1 LLDEPSLKK
10 FLDFRLSAGDLE
22 ESKVEYAQY
31 NNEITTISRFYAE
44 ASAFGQQ
51 WERLSCLLVSCS
63 TNHLETLR
71 TIEYTNYSA
80 NRRVCSG
87 NDCHESKWSSVIK
100 RFWKLQNENQNIMMK
115 NKLIEEKII
124 ALEEKAK
131 AKVRKLQTAQ
141 HVTITTVATEQI
153 QQYAKSTTA
162 SIAKRFLDN
171 DNEKTAK
178 RTRTHKDQPDE
189 DDSESDEDR
198 DYLDDG
204 EKSPWNSNST
214 PPNPFELAISHSS
227 KISNRESIRRASAE
241 SLASLD
247 GVKYFRE
254 FIPLFEKYKE
264 QEKHNVYSCTNDDVM
279 DIRGDSGFAK
289 FLTIDQYTKLLSVRP
304 KRNAVL
310 PEFWCRIIEEYY
322 MESLTEGGPKKTIT
336 DWVHITYAL
345 IVDKVGDTEGVKRL
359 KKYLHRV
366 MLPFAPDFNEHHY
379 WSEFGHHFFS
389 KALQEFA
396 GLDWR
401 AMEVPVFA
409 SKYKKNHG
417 LDHAIHK
424 QAGPPT
430 KPDLTKLSM
439 DSFKLYRELRDCLNV
454 RLLYAMEI
462 GDVNYSN
469 RAVFGILGYLFEIK
483 MLIMWKD
490 GVYVY
495 EEFGSF
501 TVASHSSKI
510 HMMKVESESTVKVE
524 HDNDK
529 VQILKRKFSD
539 IIQRKPSQLK
549 ELPELEHCSAKS
561 KSPTEPEPS
570 AISATR
576 DY

>member
-1 LLDEPSLKK
+1 FWESTDEPSLKK

-22 ESKVEYAQY
+22 ESKVENARY

-51 WERLSCLLVSCS
+51 VLKWK
-63 TNHLETLR
+63 NHFKEMGTTVMSVGEFAPRITLR
-71 TIEYTNYSA
+71 LFVPLSTLTTLQTVVFVVGTTVMSVGELCLMDFGTM
-80 NRRVCSG
+80 
-87 NDCHESKWSSVIK
+87 ESKRSSVIR

-115 NKLIEEKII
+115 NKLIEEK
-124 ALEEKAK
+124 EEKAK

-141 HVTITTVATEQI
+141 HVTIATVATEQI

-162 SIAKRFLDN
+162 SIGKRFLDN

-204 EKSPWNSNST
+204 EKSPMTTHEETDEIENQKHARSQSENSNST
-214 PPNPFELAISHSS
+214 APNHWKPFRVGYLSIL
-227 KISNRESIRRASAE
+227 KNLRQESICRASAE

-247 GVKYFRE
+247 GVKYFGE

-279 DIRGDSGFAK
+279 DIRGDSDFAK
-289 FLTIDQYTKLLSVRP
+289 FLTIEQYTKLLSVRP

-310 PEFWCRIIEEYY
+310 PESWCRIIEEYY

-345 IVDKVGDTEGVKRL
+345 IVDKVGDSEEVKRL

-366 MLPFAPDFNEHHY
+366 MLPLIESFLKPIPDISAPDSNEHHY

-409 SKYKKNHG
+409 SKYRKNHG

-424 QAGPPT
+424 VVDGKFADLLARSWETGEEIFIGEQAGPPT
-430 KPDLTKLSM
+430 KPDLTKLST
-439 DSFKLYRELRDCLNV
+439 DSFKLYR
-454 RLLYAMEI
+454 
-462 GDVNYSN
+462 
-469 RAVFGILGYLFEIK
+469 
-483 MLIMWKD
+483 
-490 GVYVY
+490 
-495 EEFGSF
+495 
-501 TVASHSSKI
+501 
-510 HMMKVESESTVKVE
+510 
-524 HDNDK
+524 
-529 VQILKRKFSD
+529 
-539 IIQRKPSQLK
+539 
-549 ELPELEHCSAKS
+549 
-561 KSPTEPEPS
+561 
-570 AISATR
+570 
-576 DY
+576 